1 MSHSPKKITQLMGGL
16 FFSTLYSVSALAV
29 LPSEPIPAVTPLPA
43 NYAKS
48 TVFVHDTNFDALTTG
63 RVILVDVATDNHNYK
78 GALDASQF
86 ASFIESKRKDELYVS
101 ETFYSRG
108 TRGTRTDVLSIY
120 SKENLEHIGEILLPG
135 GKRGQYVSHRYTLQ
149 LVDNDRYLLMF
160 NFTPAASVV
169 VIDIDKRKILSETQ
183 IPGCALIYP
192 SGKRGFSSLCG
203 NGSMLSVQFDESGK
217 VIFQDQLKP
226 FFSVD
231 ADPLFDKPV
240 YVGTTAWFP
249 TFKGDIQAV
258 DLSADKPVIKERWS
272 LLTDKDRSQN
282 WRPGGW
288 QIATINDAGQIF
300 VLMHEN
306 GSNGSHK
313 GGGSEV
319 WVFDTVAKKRVNRI
333 KLKNWGISIEVTRG
347 SSPYLVVVN
356 GDMQLD
362 IYDANKGTW
371 DKLIGGTS
379 NTPFNLH
386 SLR

>member
-1 MSHSPKKITQLMGGL
+1 MSHSPKKMTTLMCGL
-16 FFSTLYSVSALAV
+16 FFSTLYSASTLAV
-29 LPSEPIPAVTPLPA
+29 LPSEPIPAVTPLSA

-48 TVFVHDTNFDALTTG
+48 TVFVHDTNFDALTMG
-63 RVILVDVATDNHNYK
+63 RVIALDVAAENHNYK
-78 GALDASQF
+78 GALDAGQF
-86 ASFIESKRKDELYVS
+86 ASFIESTRNDELYVA

-120 SKENLEHIGEILLPG
+120 SKENLERIGEILLPG

-149 LVDNDRYLLMF
+149 LVDNDRYLLMY

-169 VIDIDKRKILSETQ
+169 VIDIDEKKILSETQ

-203 NGSMLSVQFDESGK
+203 NGSMLTVQFDESGK

-226 FFSVD
+226 FFNVD
-231 ADPLFDKPV
+231 DDPLFDKPV

-249 TFKGDIQAV
+249 TFKGNIQAI
-258 DLSADKPVIKERWS
+258 DLSADLPVIKERWS

-288 QIATINDAGQIF
+288 QIATVNDAGLIF

-319 WVFDTVAKKRVNRI
+319 WVFDPVAKKRVKRI
-333 KLKNWGISIEVTRG
+333 KLKNWGVSIEVIRG

-362 IYDANKGTW
+362 VYDATRGTW
-371 DKLIGGTS
+371 DKLIGGTA